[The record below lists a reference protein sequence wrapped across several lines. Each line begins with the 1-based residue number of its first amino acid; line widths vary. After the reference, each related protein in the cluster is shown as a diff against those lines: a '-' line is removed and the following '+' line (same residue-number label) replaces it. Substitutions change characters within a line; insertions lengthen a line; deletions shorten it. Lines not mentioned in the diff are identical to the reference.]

1 VVNVAETVK
10 GLNIKLGLDTS
21 ELDTKLT
28 ELKGNLKEQN
38 AELKAINNGLKYDS
52 TNIDLWKQK
61 QTTLNAT
68 LEATKAKLDA
78 QNQRLEEAK
87 KAVSIGAM
95 SEEEFN
101 KMKRGVTY
109 TEAEVA
115 NLNNELE
122 RTAKK
127 IDALGNAKWDKLAK
141 VGSNLTKYVTVPIAG
156 AVTALTTLTV
166 KSMNTADEIADNAS
180 KVYLSA
186 EAYQEWAHA
195 CSILAVDT
203 SSMQKAF
210 VKVNS
215 MLGDI
220 ASGNTT
226 ALAEKLKLVGLT
238 VEDLAGLN
246 TDQAFS
252 KLRDALAG
260 IGDEATRTAVANE
273 IFGDKLG
280 GELTQVLTA
289 TSDEISNLRDE
300 AKELGIVTDEQA
312 DIAGAFTDQITNL
325 KQSLSSLGYAVAVE
339 VVPVISSIA
348 KVIQEKIVPTV
359 KKWIEAWHNLSSTTK
374 VFIGVLVGVLASIGP
389 ILTIVGKIV
398 PMIKSA
404 VATVKALN
412 IVSQVAGKWWLALI
426 AILAV
431 LLLKND
437 KFKELLTTIMGVL
450 GGLIDK
456 VMELVSAIVNALM
469 PIITVVVDLLET
481 IIDLVV
487 GLVMDI
493 LDPII
498 DLINVIIGII
508 DDLIPIIKEICNELT
523 NVLVPIIGIIK
534 QLLGPISEIIKIIIG
549 LVVQIIEVVTK
560 LIDSIL
566 SVIIDII
573 SVIGEILGVIIDL
586 IVQVIDIVGEI
597 LTPILEIIMAI
608 LEPILEIITMI
619 IDVISIVMELL
630 SPLINVLLQPLLILL
645 QGVFA
650 IIDAISP
657 VLMVIA
663 NIIQAIIVP
672 VLNVLFQ
679 ILEPILTILN
689 KIIEAIKWLLDK
701 VNSAFGWLGDLFG
714 NIGSWFSDTFNLGG
728 GSSSSSNTT
737 NNQTTNN
744 ITVNTTS
751 SEVDVDALNRQLGDD
766 YL

>member
-1 VVNVAETVK
+1 MAETVK

-38 AELKAINNGLKYDS
+38 AELKAINNGLRYDS

-115 NLNNELE
+115 KLNNELGK
-122 RTAKK
+122 TAKK

-166 KSMNTADEIADNAS
+166 KSMNSADEIADNAS

-203 SSMQKAF
+203 NSMQKAF

-359 KKWIEAWHNLSSTTK
+359 KKWIETWHNLSSTTK
-374 VFIGVLVGVLASIGP
+374 IFIGVLVGVLASIGP

-437 KFKELLTTIMGVL
+437 KFKELLSTIMDVL

-456 VMELVSAIVNALM
+456 VMELVSAVVSALM
-469 PIITVVVDLLET
+469 PVINAVVDVLET
-481 IIDLVV
+481 VIDLVV
-487 GLVMDI
+487 GLVMET

-549 LVVQIIEVVTK
+549 LVVQIIEVVTT

-566 SVIIDII
+566 SVVIDII
-573 SVIGEILGVIIDL
+573 TVIGDILGVIIEL

-597 LTPILEIIMAI
+597 LTPILQIIMAI
-608 LEPILEIITMI
+608 LEPILEIIVMI

-663 NIIQAIIVP
+663 NIIQAVIVP